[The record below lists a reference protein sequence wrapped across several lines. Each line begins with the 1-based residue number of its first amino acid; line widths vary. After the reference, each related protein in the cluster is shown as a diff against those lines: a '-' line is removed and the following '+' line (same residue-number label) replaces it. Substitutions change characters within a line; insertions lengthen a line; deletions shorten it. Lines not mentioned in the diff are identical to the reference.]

1 MILYNWKKIYK
12 KCGGKVRDIT
22 LITKE
27 VIYEKKLPETT
38 KDPIYKYYDIDFS
51 GDSFLLNP
59 KDLFENANQY
69 TQKEIAMYIALAS
82 YRKLADYIAFNTTS
96 LELLHSPVDLTKL
109 NDNRLLHVE
118 NSVLYFKYEE
128 VFFTDKTRKN
138 NHGNI
143 I

>member
-12 KCGGKVRDIT
+12 KCGGRVRDIT

-27 VIYEKKLPETT
+27 VIYERKVPENA
-38 KDPIYKYYDIDFS
+38 KDPIYRYFDIDFS

-59 KDLFENANQY
+59 KDLFENASQY

-82 YRKLADYIAFNTTS
+82 YRKLADYLAFKTTS

-109 NDNRLLHVE
+109 TDNRLLRVE
-118 NSVLYFKYEE
+118 GNTLYFKYEE
-128 VFFTDKTRKN
+128 ALHKSNKE
-138 NHGNI
+138 I
-143 I
+143 